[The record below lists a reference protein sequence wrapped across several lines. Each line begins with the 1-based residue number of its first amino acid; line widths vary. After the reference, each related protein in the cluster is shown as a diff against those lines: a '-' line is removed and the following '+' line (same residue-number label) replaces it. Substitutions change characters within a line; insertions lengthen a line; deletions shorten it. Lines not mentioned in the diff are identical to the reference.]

1 MRTIGIFVSVL
12 SAMAAGCA
20 QGSTTL
26 GPTSPSALVS
36 PAGGLSP
43 ASADSAPLARTTRA
57 DSACWGE
64 ASAALA
70 RLGEMGYHAS
80 HQDTPRLGLRNVARL
95 LYSLGT
101 LPDDSL
107 QALGAF
113 LSSALGMS
121 IDSCL

>member
-1 MRTIGIFVSVL
+1 MRAITVVICAVGILTV
-12 SAMAAGCA
+12 GCA
-20 QGSTTL
+20 QETGFS
-26 GPTSPSALVS
+26 PTSPSIAAAVDS
-36 PAGGLSP
+36 SQTGRPAAVLGSR
-43 ASADSAPLARTTRA
+43 SDQ
-57 DSACWGE
+57 ACWGE
-64 ASAALA
+64 ATQALA

-80 HQDTPRLGLRNVARL
+80 QQPTPRLGLRNVARL
-95 LYSLGT
+95 LYDLGV